1 MGLGRGPGLLPRRLR
16 RRSQHATLELRVPG
30 DGTQGEIMKGTQRAT
45 SRSSRTIRHAWKAL
59 WVSGCLVGSLASCGS
74 QHVLRVTS
82 QPSGALVRLD
92 EDVIGTTPLE
102 YEFQHFGHRRISL
115 YRVGYRSYSEP
126 IHLKAPWHARF
137 PMDVFAEVL
146 IPLGLDYSKDHH
158 VVLEV
163 DDGEQVYES
172 LSTFVER
179 AEDLR
184 RALPGQVPSAEE
196 IGAPVDASHP
206 PRTLF
211 YDPR

>member
-1 MGLGRGPGLLPRRLR
+1 MFRHIRAITRGWGGRRW
-16 RRSQHATLELRVPG
+16 ATRAFQVPLV
-30 DGTQGEIMKGTQRAT
+30 A
-45 SRSSRTIRHAWKAL
+45 APLCAL
-59 WVSGCLVGSLASCGS
+59 FVSCGS

-137 PMDVFAEVL
+137 PWDVFAEIL
-146 IPLGLDYSKDHH
+146 IPLGLDYSKEHH
-158 VVLEV
+158 VVLEL

-172 LSTFVER
+172 LGTFIER

-184 RALPGQVPSAEE
+184 RALPGQTPA
-196 IGAPVDASHP
+196 GATDEASGTAP
-206 PRTLF
+206 QATRTLF
-211 YDPR
+211 FDPR